1 MSGGRTGTEKDLK
14 FVRNRTVSVQN
25 DVPWWEKGPWWT
37 CWRPV
42 GSKVGTQW
50 GSGGLWEH
58 LGGQKVDFGGRL
70 GEERGSEI
78 DENVTKRVKSENREV
93 ERSKVGV
100 DY

>member
-50 GSGGLWEH
+50 GSGGA
-58 LGGQKVDFGGRL
+58 LGASGRAKGRL
-70 GEERGSEI
+70 WRPFGRGKGSEI
-78 DENVTKRVKSENREV
+78 DENATKRVKSENREV